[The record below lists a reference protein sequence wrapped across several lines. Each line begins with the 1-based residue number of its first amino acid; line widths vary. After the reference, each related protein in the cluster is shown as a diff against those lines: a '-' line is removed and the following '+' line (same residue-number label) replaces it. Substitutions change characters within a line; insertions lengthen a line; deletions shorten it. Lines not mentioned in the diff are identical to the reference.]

1 MQEQL
6 QEIDE
11 KTSCHEDRVFFH
23 SFAAQERLE
32 TLAKGRVEK
41 EAQPARGGPR
51 RQLTKSKN
59 VSTFFNLKVQM
70 NCEEFLCRLLRGVRR
85 GSGIERHTGG
95 AQGGRRARRL

>member
-59 VSTFFNLKVQM
+59 FSKFFKVFQSFSKFFKVFQLESS
-70 NCEEFLCRLLRGVRR
+70 NEL
-85 GSGIERHTGG
+85 
-95 AQGGRRARRL
+95 